1 MIVTYQNTGIP
12 GCLPPRSTPYK
23 TGSSPHEKNA
33 GAEKCVLFV
42 SASEKTKNT
51 AQDLNKSLLPGFR
64 FQKLHVVSE
73 STDAVLIFVPFSSA

>member
-42 SASEKTKNT
+42 SASEKTKNEKYG
-51 AQDLNKSLLPGFR
+51 KSLLPGFR

>member
-42 SASEKTKNT
+42 SASEKTKNEKYGSRLE
-51 AQDLNKSLLPGFR
+51 QDLTSGIQISKVTCS
-64 FQKLHVVSE
+64 V
-73 STDAVLIFVPFSSA
+73 

>member
-42 SASEKTKNT
+42 SASEKTKNEKYGSRPYFR
-51 AQDLNKSLLPGFR
+51 DLDFKSYMQCLNQLM
-64 FQKLHVVSE
+64 QC
-73 STDAVLIFVPFSSA
+73 